1 MKFNN
6 VTIIGIGLLG
16 GSLARELAEH
26 KLCEKIIG
34 VCQSSE
40 TAKQALNLKVVD
52 QVLPIEEAVVDADLI
67 VFATPM
73 QVMLPTLELVNEL
86 ISSDTIITDVGSVK
100 NHLYEQIKA
109 TLPERLEQFV
119 LAHPIAGGEQS
130 GVNASRLGLFDNK
143 HVIITESAEV
153 NTDYVAVI
161 NQLWT
166 TLGANV
172 VTMSL
177 TEHDAIF
184 AKTSH
189 LPHVIAFSLVNYL
202 NQQDDRDQLFDMAA
216 AGFYDFTRIA
226 SSDARMW
233 RDISIT
239 NRDQMLKALEGFRD
253 HLGEICDL
261 VAATDQQGIYNYF
274 DAAKSAR
281 NQGLDK
287 KNKSS

>member
-16 GSLARELAEH
+16 GSLARDLAEH

-40 TAKQALNLKVVD
+40 TAKQALDLKVVD

-86 ISSDTIITDVGSVK
+86 ISPDTIITDVGSVK

-109 TLPERLEQFV
+109 TLPDRLQQFV

-153 NTDYVAVI
+153 KADYVAVI

-166 TLGANV
+166 KLGANV

-189 LPHVIAFSLVNYL
+189 LPHLIAFSLVSYL

-239 NRDQMLKALEGFRD
+239 NRDQLLKALEEFRD
-253 HLGEICDL
+253 HLGEIFDL
-261 VAATDQQGIYNYF
+261 VAATDQQGLYNYF

-287 KNKSS
+287 KNKTS